1 MRNMRRIMTFIWA
14 TALTTSVV
22 GGTTLA
28 AWAASGGGGAA
39 TQPAS
44 TSTKQKVVIR
54 FWNWWDTY
62 RKEWMDEVIR
72 RFEAE
77 YPWIDVRNEVQGWA
91 DRSAKVMAAYA
102 AGAPAEITMALRQE
116 IAALSDMGA
125 IIPITQFVQRDKMD
139 LKEFFAAEVQA
150 FIWDDELWSLPLP
163 SVSGE
168 GSMYFYNKSL
178 FEEAGLDPDHPP
190 VTWRT
195 FQQAAKK
202 LTRADAQGR
211 LTQLAIDT
219 HPPMVVHMTYANAG
233 QIITDDRRRAV
244 FDSQQA
250 IDALKFVAIDLNQKA
265 LGGPAAIDA
274 FRAGTTPAGPFVQG
288 KQAMISGHP
297 SVIGVILDQ
306 APKNFNWGVMPA
318 PYNENNPNSKSR
330 GIAGFQWGWGYAIPK
345 GLSPEKQEA
354 AWLFLKFLTADERG
368 AGYFM
373 LQQGRPASVRQFN
386 LNPEYMKKIGNN
398 WPLIIKYLGD
408 DVAFPVLPVHMDIY
422 NTVINGLYA
431 PLGGSIEPENALKN
445 INSQVQTIL
454 DNYWAKRPA
463 SGARK

>member
-1 MRNMRRIMTFIWA
+1 MRRIKTFIWA

-265 LGGPAAIDA
+265 LGGPAHRCLPGRYDSS
-274 FRAGTTPAGPFVQG
+274 RSLCPG
-288 KQAMISGHP
+288 QA
-297 SVIGVILDQ
+297 
-306 APKNFNWGVMPA
+306 
-318 PYNENNPNSKSR
+318 
-330 GIAGFQWGWGYAIPK
+330 
-345 GLSPEKQEA
+345 
-354 AWLFLKFLTADERG
+354 
-368 AGYFM
+368 
-373 LQQGRPASVRQFN
+373 
-386 LNPEYMKKIGNN
+386 
-398 WPLIIKYLGD
+398 GD
-408 DVAFPVLPVHMDIY
+408 DQRAPQRHRRDPGPSAQELQLGRNAGSLQRKQPQLEVAGHRRLPVGVGIRHTERI
-422 NTVINGLYA
+422 VAGEARGCL
-431 PLGGSIEPENALKN
+431 ALPQ
-445 INSQVQTIL
+445 IP
-454 DNYWAKRPA
+454 DR
-463 SGARK
+463 R